1 MNDNNIDELL
11 NIIGRLYVDVYN
23 CRKVIDILQ
32 QQLQFK
38 DKEILELKKPRETD
52 E

>member
-1 MNDNNIDELL
+1 MDNELF

-23 CRKVIDILQ
+23 SQKIIDILQ
-32 QQLQFK
+32 QQLKSK
-38 DKEILELKKPRETD
+38 DQEILELKKPRESD